1 MSGYW
6 RMLKLTAV
14 VMVCVLTV
22 TFAAPAKAEAIDP
35 LTALAI
41 ASAAVGVLLVVVV
54 LVIANIS
61 DAKQAGVPVLYACA
75 EAEGQPRTCWPLEQ
89 GSSAPVLV
97 LPAPSPTPQ
106 S

>member
-1 MSGYW
+1 MG
-6 RMLKLTAV
+6 LTAI

-35 LTALAI
+35 LTAIAI
-41 ASAAVGVLLVVVV
+41 GSAAVGVLIVIIFLVV
-54 LVIANIS
+54 ANMT
-61 DAKQAGVPVLYACA
+61 DAKRASVPVLYACA
-75 EAEGQPRTCWPLEQ
+75 EAEGQPRTCWPVEQ

-97 LPAPSPTPQ
+97 MPELVPAPQ